1 LVSKQKVEMES
12 SMYPSSLMQDDREKI
27 EIFVS
32 GRSLKNM
39 DTFSKS
45 DP

>member
-1 LVSKQKVEMES
+1 MIQGIDELK
-12 SMYPSSLMQDDREKI
+12 DDREKI

-32 GRSLKNM
+32 GRSLRDM

>member
-1 LVSKQKVEMES
+1 MVEQE
-12 SMYPSSLMQDDREKI
+12 DREQI

-32 GRSLKNM
+32 CRSLRDM
-39 DTFSKS
+39 DVFSKS